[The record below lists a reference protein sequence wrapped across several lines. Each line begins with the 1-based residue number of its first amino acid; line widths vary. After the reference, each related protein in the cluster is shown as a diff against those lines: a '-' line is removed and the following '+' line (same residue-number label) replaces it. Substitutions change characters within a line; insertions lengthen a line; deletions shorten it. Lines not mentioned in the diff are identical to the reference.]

1 MAESRRRGLRA
12 LSADNDDEGDK
23 NTLEVETT
31 DEQDAARIGRTETSG
46 GVRGTSQQKPRPV
59 LLPAYISCSSPKHLA
74 GVREGGA
81 AGSPTPLVLEGEG
94 IGRTTGR
101 GGGLLDGARHPVY
114 MGLGLACEENMGS
127 IVRYHP

>member
-12 LSADNDDEGDK
+12 LSADDDDEGDK

-81 AGSPTPLVLEGEG
+81 AGSPTP
-94 IGRTTGR
+94 R
-101 GGGLLDGARHPVY
+101 GGARGMPLY
-114 MGLGLACEENMGS
+114 A
-127 IVRYHP
+127 